1 MNLRYLVTQRLGIDK
16 AILYTLLGRGL
27 QISTALFTVFFIAKY
42 LSPNEQG
49 FYYTFGSIVAIQV
62 FLNWG

>member
-27 QISTALFTVFFIAKY
+27 QISTALY
-42 LSPNEQG
+42 S
-49 FYYTFGSIVAIQV
+49 
-62 FLNWG
+62 

>member
-42 LSPNEQG
+42 LSPNE
-49 FYYTFGSIVAIQV
+49 
-62 FLNWG
+62 